1 MDSVAGQKRG
11 FLMKGLRSA
20 ALGVALMACVSGV
33 ATAHAQKKG
42 KAGKAADAQAAEVE
56 EDPAKFF
63 LFHRPGV
70 ATDVAR
76 ADLTYCIEQV
86 KGIISDRDRYGG
98 GGGLIGALIG
108 ARMAEIDR
116 FRMRNAGMRKCMAL
130 HGYARYQ
137 VPQVEWKK
145 LVKEGDIVLGNDGV
159 VDFEVVDRM
168 ATFASGETPAGARL
182 DP

>member
-1 MDSVAGQKRG
+1 MSW
-11 FLMKGLRSA
+11 LRCA
-20 ALGVALMACVSGV
+20 ALGVALFTCASG
-33 ATAHAQKKG
+33 ATLAHAQKKA
-42 KAGKAADAQAAEVE
+42 KAGKAEAAEVA
-56 EDPAKFF
+56 EDPSKFF
-63 LFHRPGV
+63 LFHRAGV

-76 ADLTYCIEQV
+76 ADLMYCIEQV

-98 GGGLIGALIG
+98 GGGLIGALIDM
-108 ARMAEIDR
+108 RMGEIDR

-137 VPQVEWKK
+137 VPQVEWKM
-145 LVKEGDIVLGNDGV
+145 LVKEGDIVLDNNGV

-168 ATFASGETPAGARL
+168 ATFASGATPAGARL